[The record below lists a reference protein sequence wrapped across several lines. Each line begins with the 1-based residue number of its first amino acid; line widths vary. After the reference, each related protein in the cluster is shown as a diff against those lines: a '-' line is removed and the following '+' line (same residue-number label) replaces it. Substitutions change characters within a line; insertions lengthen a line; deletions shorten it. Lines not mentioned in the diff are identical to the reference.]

1 MSEEQKPSGDT
12 PTEGQKA
19 GSELLAEFQML
30 GQQLATAVKSLWE
43 SEDSRRLRKQLS
55 EGFTELGQ
63 TVDSAIKSAQESE
76 AAKQFGEQVK
86 ETVDKARSSDVAD
99 KVEQGIL
106 TGLRE
111 LNTQISKLVGS
122 LEEKHPTQAKP
133 EDQTK
138 A

>member
-1 MSEEQKPSGDT
+1 MAEEQKPSGDT
-12 PTEGQKA
+12 PTKEQKA
-19 GSELLAEFQML
+19 GSELLQEFQTL
-30 GQQLATAVKSLWE
+30 GQQLAAAVKSLWE
-43 SEDSRRLRKQLS
+43 SEDSRRLRQQLY

-63 TVDSAIKSAQESE
+63 TVDSAVKSAQESE

-86 ETVDKARSSDVAD
+86 ETVDKARTSDVAD
-99 KVEQGIL
+99 KVEQGIV

-122 LEEKHPTQAKP
+122 LEQKETPKAEPK
-133 EDQTK
+133 DQTK